1 LGAAEGFS
9 GGTLTPVV
17 GAAGGAE
24 VASKAIKL
32 ARIVERLSKVPGFNM
47 PAVVNALDKLQEVIL
62 WMRKYPICFV
72 AGTPVHTQTGLK
84 PIEQVRAGDLV
95 LSRDERSPSALP
107 EWRRVVSTI
116 VTRPTRLYHLRF
128 FVAGTKDFETLT
140 GTGEHPFF
148 VVSRQ
153 AFVAVK
159 D

>member
-1 LGAAEGFS
+1 
-9 GGTLTPVV
+9 
-17 GAAGGAE
+17 
-24 VASKAIKL
+24 
-32 ARIVERLSKVPGFNM
+32 
-47 PAVVNALDKLQEVIL
+47 
-62 WMRKYPICFV
+62 KYPICFV

-159 D
+159 DLSRGDILSLADGRTAIVAELDIQDAKPGELFTTYNLEIGEYHTYFVGKTGVWVHNAG